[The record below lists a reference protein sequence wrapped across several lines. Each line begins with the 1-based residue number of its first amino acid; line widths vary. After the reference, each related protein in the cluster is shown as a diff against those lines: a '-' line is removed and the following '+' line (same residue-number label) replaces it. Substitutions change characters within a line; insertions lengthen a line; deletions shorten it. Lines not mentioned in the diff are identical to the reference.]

1 VTSHFIALGF
11 VIAGTAVAVAAALGA
26 LTAWRDRYVRLHYVT
41 PVTSVAGPLIGVG
54 LSIENGWGLTTGE
67 ILLIVALLFV
77 SGPIAAS
84 ATGRLF
90 AQSDGTVETESPE

>member
-1 VTSHFIALGF
+1 MTSHWLALVF
-11 VIAGTAVAVAAALGA
+11 VVAGTVVAVAAALRAIVAG
-26 LTAWRDRYVRLHYVT
+26 RDHYLRLHYVS
-41 PVTSVAGPLIGVG
+41 PVTSLAGPLIGIG

-77 SGPIAAS
+77 SGPIEAS

-90 AQSDGTVETESPE
+90 AQSDGTVQSESPE

>member
-1 VTSHFIALGF
+1 MAHDIALAF
-11 VIAGTAVAVAAALGA
+11 VALGTVVAVAAALGA
-26 LTAWRDRYVRLHYVT
+26 LAAGSDSYLRLHYVT
-41 PVTSVAGPLIGVG
+41 PVTSVAGPLIGIG

-77 SGPIAAS
+77 SGPIAAA

-90 AQSDGTVETESPE
+90 AQAAGTVQSESPE